1 MQGEVG
7 VATIGLQPWFAEKA
21 ADLELE

>member
-1 MQGEVG
+1 MQGLVG
-7 VATIGLQPWFAEKA
+7 VATIGLQSGFAEKA